1 MSDRFE
7 REIEEIIGKA
17 GDLRPRMSLREHF
30 RDAQQRFK
38 EQFTGEIA
46 RMVQWITPG
55 KVGLLGSVVLV
66 GGLIA
71 RMPYIAILGVGA
83 LLVSYLISVI
93 RGTTT
98 FQQMTGYDCSWRG
111 RPMDVRE
118 EREEREGLRKR
129 FRRWF
134 GKRKG
139 R

>member
-7 REIEEIIGKA
+7 REIDEIIDKA
-17 GDLRPRMSLREHF
+17 GDLQPRLPLRQHF
-30 RDAQQRFK
+30 KDAQQRFK
-38 EQFTGEIA
+38 EQFAGEVA
-46 RMVQWITPG
+46 RMAQWITPG
-55 KVGLLGSVVLV
+55 KVGLLGAVALL

-71 RMPYIAILGVGA
+71 RMPYVMVLGVGA
-83 LLVSYLISVI
+83 LLVAYLISVI

-98 FQQMTGYDCSWRG
+98 FQQMTGYDRSWRG
-111 RPMDVRE
+111 RPMDVPE
-118 EREEREGLRKR
+118 DREGLRER